1 MNQANE
7 IAFKTIKAHDPTYA
21 QLLVM
26 STEYCISTNHLSWPK
41 NKYLLFKTFFSFFNL
56 KVFIYWGTRLCDMTL
71 LLSEAKAMFSW
82 GNRRFFCQISFH

>member
-7 IAFKTIKAHDPTYA
+7 IAFKTIKAHDPMYA

-41 NKYLLFKTFFSFFNL
+41 NKYLLFKTSFFL
-56 KVFIYWGTRLCDMTL
+56 I
-71 LLSEAKAMFSW
+71 
-82 GNRRFFCQISFH
+82 